1 MDMCDA
7 CIVFLHF
14 GQGKM
19 ELKNVTEINGE
30 SSCSYSLDGQT

>member
-19 ELKNVTEINGE
+19 ELNSVTEIYGE
-30 SSCSYSLDGQT
+30 SSRSYS